1 MFRSRNYCSIDL
13 FLCQQLFDRICNFLL
28 LIANIVA
35 IMMVLG
41 TDKEVCNLKSLGQ
54 RLKDIRLSNNLT
66 MEELAKRF
74 SDNYGLNVN
83 KSMISR
89 WENDKAEPT
98 NTHLSSYAKEFGADM
113 NYLVGIDA
121 PDTTPVDLSHSIL
134 IPVLG
139 SIPAGIPI
147 EAVEDVIEHIDI
159 PEKWVKSGDEY
170 FGLRVN
176 GDSMYPLLLD
186 GDTVVIRR
194 QPTAETGDICAC
206 YVNGFDATLKRIK
219 LTEGSITLK
228 PENPSYPPTTYT
240 HPGEVTIAGKVVELR
255 RSI

>member
-1 MFRSRNYCSIDL
+1 MKANFID
-13 FLCQQLFDRICNFLL
+13 
-28 LIANIVA
+28 
-35 IMMVLG
+35 
-41 TDKEVCNLKSLGQ
+41 
-54 RLKDIRLSNNLT
+54 RLKGL
-66 MEELAKRF
+66 MEEKDITQTELAQATGITQSSISDWIRGKYLPKQDKVDLLAKALDV
-74 SDNYGLNVN
+74 SPAYLMGWEEPDDNV
-83 KSMISR
+83 
-89 WENDKAEPT
+89 
-98 NTHLSSYAKEFGADM
+98 
-113 NYLVGIDA
+113 
-121 PDTTPVDLSHSIL
+121 TPVDLSHSIL

-159 PEKWVKSGDEY
+159 PEKWVRSGDEY

-240 HPGEVTIAGKVVELR
+240 HPGEVTIAGKVVEVR
-255 RSI
+255 RPV

>member
-1 MFRSRNYCSIDL
+1 MTTIGDRIRSLRLSKDLTQEEVGKHIGTTKQTLYKYETGIITNIPIDKIDAMAR
-13 FLCQQLFDRICNFLL
+13 LFDVSPAYL
-28 LIANIVA
+28 
-35 IMMVLG
+35 MG
-41 TDKEVCNLKSLGQ
+41 W
-54 RLKDIRLSNNLT
+54 
-66 MEELAKRF
+66 EEP
-74 SDNYGLNVN
+74 D
-83 KSMISR
+83 
-89 WENDKAEPT
+89 T
-98 NTHLSSYAKEFGADM
+98 N
-113 NYLVGIDA
+113 
-121 PDTTPVDLSHSIL
+121 TTPVDLSHSIL

-159 PEKWVKSGDEY
+159 PEKWTRAGDEY

-206 YVNGFDATLKRIK
+206 YVNGFDATLKRIRI
-219 LTEGSITLK
+219 TEGSITLK

>member
-1 MFRSRNYCSIDL
+1 MERDFGQILKDLRESRGYSQQELGEALDMTRQTISNYEKGRRTPHKEILEAIADFFNVDMD
-13 FLCQQLFDRICNFLL
+13 FLYGKTTIENRYR
-28 LIANIVA
+28 
-35 IMMVLG
+35 
-41 TDKEVCNLKSLGQ
+41 Q
-54 RLKDIRLSNNLT
+54 RL
-66 MEELAKRF
+66 
-74 SDNYGLNVN
+74 
-83 KSMISR
+83 
-89 WENDKAEPT
+89 
-98 NTHLSSYAKEFGADM
+98 AD
-113 NYLVGIDA
+113 
-121 PDTTPVDLSHSIL
+121 DTTPVDLSHSIL

-159 PEKWVKSGDEY
+159 PEKWVRAGDEY

>member
-1 MFRSRNYCSIDL
+1 MTTIGDRIRSLRLSKDLTQEEVGKHIGTTKQTLYKYETGIITNIPIDKIDAMAR
-13 FLCQQLFDRICNFLL
+13 LFDVSPAYLMGWDEPD
-28 LIANIVA
+28 ANV
-35 IMMVLG
+35 
-41 TDKEVCNLKSLGQ
+41 
-54 RLKDIRLSNNLT
+54 
-66 MEELAKRF
+66 
-74 SDNYGLNVN
+74 
-83 KSMISR
+83 
-89 WENDKAEPT
+89 
-98 NTHLSSYAKEFGADM
+98 
-113 NYLVGIDA
+113 
-121 PDTTPVDLSHSIL
+121 TPVDLSHSIL

-159 PEKWVKSGDEY
+159 PEKWTRAGDEY